1 MIKSLYSLVNKLL
14 MREEI
19 TVAAHER
26 ALVFRQG
33 RLLQVL
39 LPGVYYFP
47 NPLGDLTYDVY
58 DVNSLEF
65 NSPLADML
73 RKEYPEIVAQ
83 HFFATDVLDQQ
94 VGMLFEDG
102 HFSTIVLPATRKLYW
117 KAFHT
122 LSLELMDISDSY
134 EIPAEKLQQFM
145 RIKNPTSFLCQIVPE
160 ASVGLLFVNG
170 KLERTLPPGVYGF
183 WKFGRDIRCETID
196 TRLQQTDISG
206 QELLTKDRISLRIT
220 LTCWFVVTDPVK
232 ARTSVSNYTEHLY
245 KELQFGLREAVGGKT
260 LDELLD
266 DKEAINPAILN
277 TARPK
282 MAEIGIDLRSLGVKD
297 LILPGDMRELVNKV
311 IEAKKLAEAN
321 LIKRREETAATR
333 SLLNTAKLM
342 EDSPTLMRLK
352 ELETL
357 EKLTEQIQ
365 TLHVYS
371 GFNQLL
377 TELVSL
383 KTPAIPE
390 KKE

>member
-1 MIKSLYSLVNKLL
+1 MIKSFYSLANKLL
-14 MREEI
+14 MREQI
-19 TVAAHER
+19 AVAAHER

-39 LPGVYYFP
+39 QPGVYYFW

-58 DVNSLEF
+58 DANVIEF
-65 NSPLADML
+65 NSPSADML
-73 RKEYPEIVAQ
+73 RKQYPEIVAQ
-83 HFFATDVLDQQ
+83 HFFAADVSDQQ
-94 VGMLFEDG
+94 VGLLFEDG
-102 HFSTIVLPATRKLYW
+102 NFSTIVQPATRKLYW
-117 KAFHT
+117 KAFHA
-122 LSLELMDISDSY
+122 LSLELINISDSY

-183 WKFGRDIRCETID
+183 WKVGRDIRCETID
-196 TRLQQTDISG
+196 TRLQQIDISG

-232 ARTSVSNYTEHLY
+232 ARTSVSNYAEHLH

-266 DKEAINPAILN
+266 NKEAINPEILN
-277 TARPK
+277 AARPK
-282 MAEIGIDLRSLGVKD
+282 MAEIGIELRSLGVKD

-342 EDSPTLMRLK
+342 EDNPTLLRLK

-383 KTPAIPE
+383 KTANPE

>member
-1 MIKSLYSLVNKLL
+1 MMIKSLYSFVNKLL
-14 MREEI
+14 MRERIAVE
-19 TVAAHER
+19 AHER
-26 ALVFRQG
+26 GVVFRQG

-39 LPGVYYFP
+39 QPGVYYFS

-58 DVNSLEF
+58 DVNALEF
-65 NSPLADML
+65 NSASADML
-73 RKEYPEIVAQ
+73 RKQYPEIVAQ
-83 HFFATDVLDQQ
+83 HFFTADVSDQQ
-94 VGMLFEDG
+94 VGVLSVDG
-102 HFSTIVLPATRKLYW
+102 NIAAILPPATRKLYW
-117 KAFHT
+117 KAFHV
-122 LSLELMDISDSY
+122 LSLELIDISGAY
-134 EIPAEKLQQFM
+134 EIPAEKLPQLM
-145 RIKNPTSFLCQIVPE
+145 RVKNPYILGQVVPE
-160 ASVGLLFVNG
+160 AFVGMLFVDG
-170 KLERTLPPGVYGF
+170 KLERTLSPGVYGF
-183 WKFGRDIRCETID
+183 WKVGRDIRCETID

-220 LTCWFVVTDPVK
+220 LTCWFIVTDPIK
-232 ARTSVSNYTEHLY
+232 ARTSVSNYAEHLY

-277 TARPK
+277 AARPK
-282 MAEIGIDLRSLGVKD
+282 MADIGIELRSLGVKD

-342 EDSPTLMRLK
+342 EDNPTLLRLK

-383 KTPAIPE
+383 KTATPE